1 MLSAMR
7 AVIQR
12 VQKASVRINRK
23 EDRSIG
29 TGFLILLGADR
40 GDKKE
45 DADWLLGKILQMRI
59 FEDKDGKMN
68 LSLQDVQG
76 EILLISQ
83 FTLLASTKKGN
94 RPSFNRAAPPEEAI
108 PQYEYFLQ
116 ECRNRHPLRVES
128 GEFGAYMEVSLIND
142 GPVTIQIDSKNRE

>member
-1 MLSAMR
+1 MLLFMR

-12 VQKASVRINRK
+12 VQKASVRINKK
-23 EDRSIG
+23 EERSIKA
-29 TGFLILLGADR
+29 GFMVLLGADK
-40 GDKKE
+40 GDSRQ

-59 FEDKDGKMN
+59 FEDEAGKMN
-68 LSLQDVQG
+68 LSLKDIEG
-76 EILLISQ
+76 EILVISQ

-108 PQYEYFLQ
+108 PLYEYFLS
-116 ECRNRHPLRVES
+116 ECKNKHLHRVEA

-142 GPVTIQIDSKNRE
+142 GPVTIQIDSRNRE